1 MNVFLQNTF
10 SHLVLIISERLS
22 QIVNVYIILETLSQI
37 VNVYITENTFS
48 QPM

>member
-1 MNVFLQNTF
+1 MFILQNTF
-10 SHLVLIISERLS
+10 SHLVLIILETLS

-37 VNVYITENTFS
+37 VNVFITENTFS